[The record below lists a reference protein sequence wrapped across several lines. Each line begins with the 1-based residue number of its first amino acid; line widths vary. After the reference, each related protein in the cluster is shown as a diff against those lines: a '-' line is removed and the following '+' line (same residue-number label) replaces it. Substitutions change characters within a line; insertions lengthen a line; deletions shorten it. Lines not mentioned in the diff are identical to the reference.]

1 MMITVDTFQ
10 AYLKEKIDFIED
22 NLVPALEQQGVP
34 SSLYESMKYS
44 LMAGGKRLRPM
55 LVLAVLEALDKP
67 IERGIPF
74 AVALEMI
81 HTYSLIHDD
90 LPAMDDD
97 DLRRGKPT
105 NHKVFGEATA
115 ILAGDALLTR
125 AFSYIAEQYGER
137 ADDVSAKTTVN
148 LIAELGK
155 RAGATGMVGGQMAD
169 IEGETKQLNLEQLEF
184 IHRHKTGDLLIAA
197 LRGGGYLAEA
207 TEAQMDALTR
217 YGVCI
222 GLAFQIKDDILNV
235 EGDAAELGKAV
246 GSDADRQKATYPSL
260 LGLAKSKERLVALID
275 EARAA
280 LVDAG
285 IEHSALSPLADYV
298 RDRKK

>member
-1 MMITVDTFQ
+1 MITVDTFQ

-169 IEGETKQLNLEQLEF
+169 IEGETKQLDLEQLEF

>member
-10 AYLKEKIDFIED
+10 SYLKEKISYIEN
-22 NLVPALEQQGVP
+22 NLVPALEQQDVP
-34 SSLYESMKYS
+34 SALYESMKYS

-125 AFSYIAEQYGER
+125 AFSLIAEQYGER
-137 ADDVSAKTTVN
+137 ADVSASTTVK

-222 GLAFQIKDDILNV
+222 GLAFQIQDDILNV
-235 EGDAAELGKAV
+235 EGDASELGKAV
-246 GSDADRQKATYPSL
+246 GSDANRQKATYPSL
-260 LGLAKSKERLVALID
+260 LGLAESKKRLLALIE
-275 EARAA
+275 EAKAA
-280 LVDAG
+280 LAEAG

-298 RDRKK
+298 RNRNK

>member
-1 MMITVDTFQ
+1 MIAVDTFQ
-10 AYLKEKIDFIED
+10 TYLQNKIAYIEE
-22 NLVPALEQQGVP
+22 NLIPALEKQGVP

-105 NHKVFGEATA
+105 NHKVYGEATA

-125 AFSYIAEQYGER
+125 AFSHIAEAYQVHS
-137 ADDVSAKTTVN
+137 DVSPATIVG

-155 RAGATGMVGGQMAD
+155 RAGAKGMVGGQMAD

-184 IHRHKTGDLLIAA
+184 IHQHKTGDLLIAA

-207 TEAQMDALTR
+207 SEAQMDALTR

-222 GLAFQIKDDILNV
+222 GLAFQIQDDILNV

-260 LGLAKSKERLVALID
+260 LGLAESKARLVSLIE
-275 EARAA
+275 EAKKA

-298 RDRKK
+298 RNRNK

>member
-137 ADDVSAKTTVN
+137 ADVSAKTTVN

-169 IEGETKQLNLEQLEF
+169 IEGETKQLDLEQLEF

-260 LGLAKSKERLVALID
+260 LGLAESKERLVALID

>member
-10 AYLKEKIDFIED
+10 AYLKEKIDFIEN

-137 ADDVSAKTTVN
+137 ADVTAKTTVN

-169 IEGETKQLNLEQLEF
+169 IEGETKQLDLEQLEF

-260 LGLAKSKERLVALID
+260 LGLAESKERLVALID
-275 EARAA
+275 EAKAA
-280 LVDAG
+280 LADAG

>member
-1 MMITVDTFQ
+1 
-10 AYLKEKIDFIED
+10 
-22 NLVPALEQQGVP
+22 
-34 SSLYESMKYS
+34 
-44 LMAGGKRLRPM
+44 MAGGKRLRPM

-67 IERGIPF
+67 IERGVPF

-105 NHKVFGEATA
+105 NHKVYGEATA

-125 AFSYIAEQYGER
+125 AFSLIAESYMGR
-137 ADDVSAKTTVN
+137 KDVTALTTVN

-169 IEGETKQLNLEQLEF
+169 IEGESKQLGLNELEF
-184 IHRHKTGDLLIAA
+184 IHEHKTGDLLIAA

-207 TEAQMDALTR
+207 SEKQMDNLTR
-217 YGVCI
+217 YGYCI
-222 GLAFQIKDDILNV
+222 GLAFQIQDDILNV

-246 GSDADRQKATYPSL
+246 GSDAVRKKATYPSI
-260 LGLAKSKERLVALID
+260 LGLVESKERLAALIT
-275 EARAA
+275 EAKAA

-285 IEHSALSPLADYV
+285 LEHSALHPLAEYV

>member
-1 MMITVDTFQ
+1 MAVDTFDTYLAEKT
-10 AYLKEKIDFIED
+10 AYIED
-22 NLVPALEQQGVP
+22 KLTPALEQVGVP
-34 SSLYESMKYS
+34 TALYESMNYS

-67 IERGIPF
+67 IERGVPF

-105 NHKVFGEATA
+105 NHKVYGEATA

-125 AFSYIAEQYGER
+125 AFSFIAESYRER
-137 ADDVSAKTTVN
+137 TDVSALTTVN

-169 IEGETKQLNLEQLEF
+169 IEGESKRLELNELEF
-184 IHRHKTGDLLIAA
+184 IHEHKTGDLLIAA

-207 TEAQMDALTR
+207 SEKQMEKLTR
-217 YGVCI
+217 YGYCI
-222 GLAFQIKDDILNV
+222 GLAFQIQDDILNV

-246 GSDADRQKATYPSL
+246 GSDAERQKATYPSL
-260 LGLAKSKERLVALID
+260 LGLEESKVRVAALI
-275 EARAA
+275 ASAKAA
-280 LVDAG
+280 LAEAG
-285 IEHSALSPLADYV
+285 LEHSALTPLADYV
-298 RDRKK
+298 SNRKK

>member
-1 MMITVDTFQ
+1 MITVDTFQ

>member
-1 MMITVDTFQ
+1 MAVSLQ
-10 AYLKEKIDFIED
+10 SYLEEKTSFIEQH
-22 NLVPALEQQGVP
+22 LTSLLEREGVPAT
-34 SSLYESMKYS
+34 LYESMAYS

-67 IERGIPF
+67 VERGIPY
-74 AVALEMI
+74 AAALEMI

-125 AFSYIAEQYGER
+125 AFGLVAERYLNHP
-137 ADDVSAKTTVN
+137 DVKSETVVR
-148 LIAELGK
+148 LVAELGK

-169 IEGETKQLNLEQLEF
+169 IEGEGKQLSLAELEY
-184 IHRHKTGDLLIAA
+184 IHKHKTGDLLIAA

-207 TEAQMDALTR
+207 TEKQMDALTQ
-217 YGVCI
+217 YGRNI
-222 GLAFQIKDDILNV
+222 GLAFQIQDDILNV
-235 EGDAAELGKAV
+235 EGDSSQLGKAV
-246 GSDADRQKATYPSL
+246 GSDADRQKATYPALIGMDESKARL
-260 LGLAKSKERLVALID
+260 LQLVA
-275 EARAA
+275 EAKQVLRS
-280 LVDAG
+280 AG
-285 IEHSALSPLADYV
+285 MDHSALMPLADYV
-298 RDRKK
+298 MERKK

>member
-81 HTYSLIHDD
+81 HTYSLVHDD

-137 ADDVSAKTTVN
+137 ADVTARTTVN

-169 IEGETKQLNLEQLEF
+169 IEGETKQLDLEQLEF

-260 LGLAKSKERLVALID
+260 LGLAESKERLFALID

-280 LVDAG
+280 LADAG

>member
-1 MMITVDTFQ
+1 MAVDTFTTYLTEKT
-10 AYLKEKIDFIED
+10 AYIED
-22 NLVPALEQQGVP
+22 RLISALEQEGVP
-34 SSLYESMKYS
+34 SALYESMKYS

-67 IERGIPF
+67 IERGVPF

-125 AFSYIAEQYGER
+125 AFSLIAESYMGR
-137 ADDVSAKTTVN
+137 TDVPAATTVK
-148 LIAELGK
+148 LIAELGR
-155 RAGATGMVGGQMAD
+155 RAGARGMVGGQMAD
-169 IEGETKQLNLEQLEF
+169 IEGEMKRLELPQLEF
-184 IHRHKTGDLLIAA
+184 IHEHKTGDLLIAA

-207 TEAQMDALTR
+207 SEKQMEMLTR
-217 YGVCI
+217 YGYCI
-222 GLAFQIKDDILNV
+222 GLAFQIQDDILNV

-246 GSDADRQKATYPSL
+246 GSDAQRQKATYPSI
-260 LGLAKSKERLVALID
+260 LGLEQSKERLAALIA
-275 EARAA
+275 EAKAA
-280 LVDAG
+280 LADAG
-285 IEHSALSPLADYV
+285 LEHSALGPLADYV

>member
-1 MMITVDTFQ
+1 MVETLQ
-10 AYLKEKIDFIED
+10 AYLAEKIAYIEEH
-22 NLVPALEQQGVP
+22 LVPGLEREGVP
-34 SSLYESMKYS
+34 DSLYESMRYS

-67 IERGIPF
+67 VERGLPY
-74 AVALEMI
+74 ACALEMI

-125 AFSYIAEQYGER
+125 AFSLIAESYL
-137 ADDVSAKTTVN
+137 ADPDVKPSTTVK

-169 IEGETKQLNLEQLEF
+169 IEGEGKRLDLQQLEY
-184 IHRHKTGDLLIAA
+184 IHRHKTGDLLVAA

-207 TEAQMDALTR
+207 DESQMEALTR
-217 YGVCI
+217 YGICI
-222 GLAFQIKDDILNV
+222 GHAFQIQDDILNV
-235 EGDAAELGKAV
+235 EGDAALLGKAV
-246 GSDADRQKATYPSL
+246 GSDADREKATYPAL
-260 LGLAKSKERLVALID
+260 LGLEESKRRLHALID
-275 EARAA
+275 EAK
-280 LVDAG
+280 
-285 IEHSALSPLADYV
+285 SALATAGLSHSVLPQLADYV
-298 RDRKK
+298 CNRNK

>member
-1 MMITVDTFQ
+1 MAASLQ
-10 AYLKEKIDFIED
+10 SYLEEKTSYIERH
-22 NLVPALEQQGVP
+22 LTSLLEREGVP
-34 SSLYESMKYS
+34 STLYESMAYS

-67 IERGIPF
+67 LERGIPY
-74 AVALEMI
+74 AAALEMI

-125 AFSYIAEQYGER
+125 AFGLVAERYL
-137 ADDVSAKTTVN
+137 DHPDVRPVTVVK

-155 RAGATGMVGGQMAD
+155 RAGAAGMVGGQMAD
-169 IEGETKQLNLEQLEF
+169 IQGEGKQLSLAELEF
-184 IHRHKTGDLLIAA
+184 IHQHKTGDLLIAA

-207 TEAQMDALTR
+207 TEEQMAALTQ
-217 YGVCI
+217 YGRNI
-222 GLAFQIKDDILNV
+222 GLAFQIQDDILNV
-235 EGDAAELGKAV
+235 EGDSKQLGKAV

-260 LGLAKSKERLVALID
+260 IGMDESKARLLQLVD
-275 EARAA
+275 EAKQV
-280 LVDAG
+280 LKSVG
-285 IEHSALSPLADYV
+285 LNHSALVPLADYV
-298 RDRKK
+298 VERRK

>member
-1 MMITVDTFQ
+1 MVETLH
-10 AYLKEKIDFIED
+10 AYLAEKIAYIEKH
-22 NLVPALEQQGVP
+22 LLPALEREGVP
-34 SSLYESMKYS
+34 DSLYESMRYS

-67 IERGIPF
+67 VERGLPY
-74 AVALEMI
+74 ACALEMI

-90 LPAMDDD
+90 LPAMDND

-125 AFSYIAEQYGER
+125 AFSLIAESYQED
-137 ADDVSAKTTVN
+137 ADVKPSTTVK

-155 RAGATGMVGGQMAD
+155 RAGARGIVGGQMAD
-169 IEGETKQLNLEQLEF
+169 IEGEGKRLDLQQLEY
-184 IHRHKTGDLLIAA
+184 IHRHKTGDLLVAA

-207 TEAQMDALTR
+207 SESQLEALTR

-222 GLAFQIKDDILNV
+222 GLAFQIQDDILNV
-235 EGDAAELGKAV
+235 EGDAALLGKAV
-246 GSDADRQKATYPSL
+246 GSDANRQKATYPAL
-260 LGLAKSKERLVALID
+260 LGLEESKRRLHALID
-275 EARAA
+275 EAKAA
-280 LVDAG
+280 LADAG
-285 IEHSALSPLADYV
+285 LADSVLPQLADYV
-298 RDRKK
+298 CNRNK

>member
-1 MMITVDTFQ
+1 MAVDTFDTYLAEKT
-10 AYLKEKIDFIED
+10 AYIED
-22 NLVPALEQQGVP
+22 KLTPGLEQVGVP
-34 SSLYESMKYS
+34 TALYESMNYS

-67 IERGIPF
+67 IERGVPF

-105 NHKVFGEATA
+105 NHKVYGEATA

-125 AFSYIAEQYGER
+125 AFSLIAESYRER
-137 ADDVSAKTTVN
+137 TDVSALTTVN

-169 IEGETKQLNLEQLEF
+169 IEGESKRLELNELEF
-184 IHRHKTGDLLIAA
+184 IHEHKTGDLLIAA

-207 TEAQMDALTR
+207 SEKQMEKLTR
-217 YGVCI
+217 YGYCI
-222 GLAFQIKDDILNV
+222 GLAFQIQDDILNV
-235 EGDAAELGKAV
+235 EGDAVELGKAV
-246 GSDADRQKATYPSL
+246 GSDAERQKATYPSL
-260 LGLAKSKERLVALID
+260 LGLEESKVRVAALI
-275 EARAA
+275 ASAKAA
-280 LVDAG
+280 LAEAG
-285 IEHSALSPLADYV
+285 LEHSALMPLADYV
-298 RDRKK
+298 SNRKK

>member
-34 SSLYESMKYS
+34 SSLYDSMKYS

-125 AFSYIAEQYGER
+125 AFSYIAEQYVER
-137 ADDVSAKTTVN
+137 ADVSAKTTVN

-169 IEGETKQLNLEQLEF
+169 IEGETKQLDLEQLEF

-260 LGLAKSKERLVALID
+260 LGLAESKERLVALID

-280 LVDAG
+280 LADAG

>member
-10 AYLKEKIDFIED
+10 AYLKEKIDFIEN

-137 ADDVSAKTTVN
+137 ADVTARTTVN

-169 IEGETKQLNLEQLEF
+169 IEGETKQLDLEQLEF

-260 LGLAKSKERLVALID
+260 LGLAESKERLVALID

-280 LVDAG
+280 LADAG

-298 RDRKK
+298 RNRKK

>member
-1 MMITVDTFQ
+1 MDTFQ
-10 AYLKEKIDFIED
+10 QYLAEKTSYIEQH
-22 NLVPALEQQGVP
+22 LLPALEQQGVP
-34 SSLYESMKYS
+34 TQLYESMKYS

-67 IERGIPF
+67 MERGVPF

-125 AFSYIAEQYGER
+125 AFAYIAEAYQER
-137 ADDVSAKTTVN
+137 SDVAPITTVK

-169 IEGETKQLNLEQLEF
+169 IEGEGKQLDLEQLEF
-184 IHRHKTGDLLIAA
+184 IHRHKTGDLLVAA

-207 TEAQMDALTR
+207 SEAQMDALTR

-222 GLAFQIKDDILNV
+222 GLAFQIQDDILNV

-246 GSDADRQKATYPSL
+246 GSDADREKATYPSL
-260 LGLAKSKERLVALID
+260 LGLAESKDRLTALIA
-275 EARAA
+275 EAKAA
-280 LVDAG
+280 LADAG

-298 RDRKK
+298 QNRNK

>member
-1 MMITVDTFQ
+1 MAVDTFDTYLAEKT
-10 AYLKEKIDFIED
+10 AYIEEH
-22 NLVPALEQQGVP
+22 LVPALEREGVP
-34 SSLYESMKYS
+34 DALFESMKYS
-44 LMAGGKRLRPM
+44 LTAGGKRLRPM

-67 IERGIPF
+67 VERGVPF

-125 AFSYIAEQYGER
+125 AFSLIAESYREQS
-137 ADDVSAKTTVN
+137 DVPARTVVN
-148 LIAELGK
+148 LIAELGQ

-169 IEGETKQLNLEQLEF
+169 IEGETKQLELSQLEF
-184 IHRHKTGDLLIAA
+184 IHQHKTGDLLIAA

-207 TEAQMDALTR
+207 SEQQMQALTR
-217 YGVCI
+217 YGSCI
-222 GLAFQIKDDILNV
+222 GLAFQIQDDILNV
-235 EGDAAELGKAV
+235 EGDSAKLGKAV
-246 GSDADRQKATYPSL
+246 GSDAEKQKATYPAL
-260 LGLAKSKERLVALID
+260 LGLKESKERLASLIL
-275 EARAA
+275 EAKAA
-280 LVDAG
+280 LEEAG
-285 IEHSALSPLADYV
+285 LEHSALSPLADYV
-298 RDRKK
+298 QNRQK

>member
-1 MMITVDTFQ
+1 MVDTFH
-10 AYLKEKIDFIED
+10 AYLSAKTAYIEER
-22 NLVPALEQQGVP
+22 LLPALEHEGVP
-34 SSLYESMKYS
+34 TALYESMKYS

-74 AVALEMI
+74 AAALEMI

-105 NHKVFGEATA
+105 NHIVYGEATA

-125 AFSYIAEQYGER
+125 AFSYIAESYRER
-137 ADDVSAKTTVN
+137 NDVLPSITVN

-169 IEGETKQLNLEQLEF
+169 IEGEGKNLDLEQLEF

-207 TEAQMDALTR
+207 SDGQMQALTR

-222 GLAFQIKDDILNV
+222 GLAFQIQDDILNV
-235 EGDAAELGKAV
+235 EGDSTQLGKAV
-246 GSDADRQKATYPSL
+246 GSDADRHKATYPSL
-260 LGLAKSKERLVALID
+260 LGLEESKERLGALIA
-275 EARAA
+275 EAKAA
-280 LVDAG
+280 LADAG
-285 IEHSALSPLADYV
+285 MEHSALSPLADYV
-298 RDRKK
+298 SNRNK

>member
-1 MMITVDTFQ
+1 MITVDTFQ
-10 AYLKEKIDFIED
+10 AYLKEKISFIEN

-34 SSLYESMKYS
+34 SALYESMKYS

-125 AFSYIAEQYGER
+125 AFSLIAEQYGER
-137 ADDVSAKTTVN
+137 ADVSASTTVK

-222 GLAFQIKDDILNV
+222 GLAFQIQDDILNV
-235 EGDAAELGKAV
+235 EGDASELGKAV

-260 LGLAKSKERLVALID
+260 LGLAESKKRLLALIE
-275 EARAA
+275 EAKAA
-280 LVDAG
+280 LAEAG

-298 RDRKK
+298 RNRNK

>member
-169 IEGETKQLNLEQLEF
+169 IEGETKQLDLEQLEF

>member
-1 MMITVDTFQ
+1 MTGTMHTYLEEKT
-10 AYLKEKIDFIED
+10 AYIE
-22 NLVPALEQQGVP
+22 NHLVPALEKEGVP
-34 SSLYESMKYS
+34 SNLYESMKYS

-55 LVLAVLEALDKP
+55 LVLAVLEALEKP
-67 IERGIPF
+67 LERGVPF
-74 AVALEMI
+74 ACALEMI
-81 HTYSLIHDD
+81 HTYSLVHDD

-125 AFSYIAEQYGER
+125 AFSLIAESYL
-137 ADDVSAKTTVN
+137 AHPDVKPITTVN

-169 IEGETKQLNLEQLEF
+169 IEGEGQQLSLQQLEF

-207 TEAQMDALTR
+207 NEQQMDALTQ

-222 GLAFQIKDDILNV
+222 GLAFQIQDDILNV
-235 EGDAAELGKAV
+235 EGNAEQLGKAV
-246 GSDADRQKATYPSL
+246 GSDEERQKATYPSL
-260 LGLAKSKERLVALID
+260 LGLAESKDRLQALIE
-275 EARAA
+275 EAKSV
-280 LVDAG
+280 LTKVG
-285 IEHSALSPLADYV
+285 LEKSALIPLADYV
-298 RDRKK
+298 RTRNK

>member
-1 MMITVDTFQ
+1 MHTFESYLVEKT
-10 AYLKEKIDFIED
+10 AYIEQR
-22 NLVPALEQQGVP
+22 LLPALEQQGVP
-34 SSLYESMKYS
+34 ENLYESMKYS

-67 IERGIPF
+67 IERGVPF
-74 AVALEMI
+74 AAALEMI

-125 AFSYIAEQYGER
+125 AFAYIAEAYMDR
-137 ADDVSAKTTVN
+137 SDVSPATTVK

-169 IEGETKQLNLEQLEF
+169 IEGESKRLDLEQLEF

-207 TEAQMDALTR
+207 TEAQMEALTR

-222 GLAFQIKDDILNV
+222 GLAFQIQDDILNV
-235 EGDAAELGKAV
+235 EGDAEALGKAV
-246 GSDADRQKATYPSL
+246 GSDADREKATYPSL
-260 LGLAKSKERLVALID
+260 LGLAESKARLDELIT
-275 EARAA
+275 EAKAA
-280 LVDAG
+280 LADAG
-285 IEHSALSPLADYV
+285 IENSALSPLADYV
-298 RDRKK
+298 RDRNK

>member
-1 MMITVDTFQ
+1 MITVDTFQ

-81 HTYSLIHDD
+81 HTYSLVHDD

-137 ADDVSAKTTVN
+137 ADVTARTTVN

-169 IEGETKQLNLEQLEF
+169 IEGETKQLDLEQLEF

-260 LGLAKSKERLVALID
+260 LGLAESKERLFALID

-280 LVDAG
+280 LADAG

>member
-1 MMITVDTFQ
+1 MTFSIH
-10 AYLKEKIDFIED
+10 AYLEEKTAYIE
-22 NLVPALEQQGVP
+22 NHLAPALELEGVP
-34 SSLYESMKYS
+34 HSLYESMKYS

-67 IERGIPF
+67 LELGVPY
-74 AVALEMI
+74 ACALEMI

-125 AFSYIAEQYGER
+125 AFSLIAESYLTR
-137 ADDVSAKTTVN
+137 SDVQPLTTVK

-169 IEGETKQLNLEQLEF
+169 IEGEGQQLSLAELEF

-207 TEAQMDALTR
+207 NEQQMAALTQ
-217 YGVCI
+217 YGICI
-222 GLAFQIKDDILNV
+222 GLAFQIQDDILNV
-235 EGDAAELGKAV
+235 EGDAEQLGKAV
-246 GSDADRQKATYPSL
+246 GSDEDRQKATYPSI
-260 LGLAKSKERLVALID
+260 LGLTESKDRLQTLIAEAKSVLVEVGLEYSALI
-275 EARAA
+275 
-280 LVDAG
+280 
-285 IEHSALSPLADYV
+285 HLADYV
-298 RDRKK
+298 QTRNK